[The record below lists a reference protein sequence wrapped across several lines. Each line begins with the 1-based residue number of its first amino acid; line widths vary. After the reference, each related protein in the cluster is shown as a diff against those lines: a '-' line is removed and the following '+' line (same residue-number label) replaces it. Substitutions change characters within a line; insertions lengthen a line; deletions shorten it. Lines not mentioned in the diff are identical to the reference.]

1 MKFIFEKI
9 FREGTVPK
17 CFKSGIITPVY
28 KKQDKPINDPNSYRR
43 ITVSSVI
50 GKLFEKVI
58 LHKISPL
65 LKERQNP
72 LQRGFSKDIAPTNAS
87 LLLTEVIADS
97 RDNNESLYAAFIDA
111 SNAFDVVWHE
121 SMLRKLF
128 YTGISEETWILIK
141 MLYQDLHSKVKW
153 EGKISS
159 LFDEQQG
166 VRQGGILSPE
176 LYKVFI
182 NPLLDFYRNNYFGF
196 RIGSIQVNSP
206 ACDFGFRIGSIQVNS
221 PACVDDIVLLGRS
234 QLELQTML
242 LGQKQ
247 YANDERYKIN
257 EAKSKVMIFNQKK
270 QHIDENVTLHNR
282 QIAHTESYTH
292 NGIYRKLR
300 GRDLIEKRIKL
311 ARRTTYALMGT
322 GMHGYNG
329 IKPSVIIR
337 MWNMY
342 VRPHSQK

>member
-1 MKFIFEKI
+1 LKKI
-9 FREGTVPK
+9 FKEGTVPN

-28 KKQDKPINDPNSYRR
+28 KKQDKPINNPNSYRR

-65 LKERQNP
+65 LKESQNP
-72 LQRGFSKDIAPTNAS
+72 LQRGFSKDVAPTNAS
-87 LLLTEVIADS
+87 LLLTETIAES
-97 RDNNESLYAAFIDA
+97 LDNNVSLYAAYIDA
-111 SNAFDVVWHE
+111 SKAFDVVWHE

-128 YTGISEETWILIK
+128 YTGISKETWILTK

-159 LFDEQQG
+159 PFYEQQG

-182 NPLLDFYRNNYFGF
+182 NPLLDFYKNNYLGF

-206 ACDFGFRIGSIQVNS
+206 TCA
-221 PACVDDIVLLGRS
+221 DDIVLLGRS

-242 LGQKQ
+242 LGQEQ
-247 YANDERYKIN
+247 YANDERCIIS

-270 QHIDENVTLHNR
+270 QHIDENFTLHNR

-311 ARRTTYALMGT
+311 ARRTTY
-322 GMHGYNG
+322 
-329 IKPSVIIR
+329 
-337 MWNMY
+337 
-342 VRPHSQK
+342 